1 MTAVALILIGVQD
14 TVAEDGVTPETVV
27 AVLSEPL
34 LPAPPLAP
42 DQELTPA
49 QSAACMMLQALR
61 SEIKEDRGLI
71 QLIN

>member
-1 MTAVALILIGVQD
+1 MALILISVQD
-14 TVAEDGVTPETVV
+14 TVAEDGVTPETLVS
-27 AVLSEPL
+27 VLSEPL
-34 LPAPPLAP
+34 LPAPPLTP